1 MKPVTSKT
9 LGPTF
14 GMYSHGMIAPGGE
27 LVVVAGQVA
36 ADRAG
41 KLVGPGDIEAQTR
54 QAFENVRAVLEAAGS
69 GMRQIV
75 RFQTFLTHATDIEGF
90 MQARKELFP
99 SYFPDGVYPPNTIL
113 VVSRLVL
120 PELLVEIEAMAV
132 KPAAASAGRTAS
144 PAKRPATHT
153 AARPRKSGKPVR
165 RAGARRRA

>member
-1 MKPVTSKT
+1 MRAVTSKT

-27 LVVVAGQVA
+27 LVVVAGQVG

-41 KLVGPGDIEAQTR
+41 KLIGPGDVVAQTR

-69 GMRQIV
+69 SMRQVV
-75 RFQTFLTHATDIEGF
+75 RFQTFLTHAADIEGF

-99 SYFPDGVYPPNTIL
+99 RYFPDGVYPPNTLL
-113 VVSRLVL
+113 VVSRLVV

-132 KPAAASAGRTAS
+132 KPVGAVAKAPAPARKPA
-144 PAKRPATHT
+144 AKRAR
-153 AARPRKSGKPVR
+153 AARSVGRRKAS
-165 RAGARRRA
+165 RRRG

>member
-14 GMYSHGMIAPGGE
+14 GMYSHGMVAPGGE

-36 ADRAG
+36 ANRAG
-41 KLVGPGDIEAQTR
+41 KLVGPGDVVAQTR

-75 RFQTFLTHATDIEGF
+75 RFQTFLTHATDIDGF
-90 MQARKELFP
+90 MQARKEVFP
-99 SYFPDGVYPPNTIL
+99 GYFPDGVYPPNTIL

-132 KPAAASAGRTAS
+132 KPAASVRPAAAASRPAAA
-144 PAKRPATHT
+144 PAK
-153 AARPRKSGKPVR
+153 PRKSRASAR
-165 RAGARRRA
+165 RATRRRRA

>member
-1 MKPVTSKT
+1 VRAVASKT

-41 KLVGPGDIEAQTR
+41 KLVGPGDAVAQTR

-69 GMRQIV
+69 SMRQVV
-75 RFQTFLTHATDIEGF
+75 RFQTFLTHAADIEGF

-99 SYFPDGVYPPNTIL
+99 RYFPDAVYPPNTIL

-120 PELLVEIEAMAV
+120 PDLLVEIEAMAV
-132 KPAAASAGRTAS
+132 KPAGAAAKA
-144 PAKRPATHT
+144 PAPARKPAAKPARPARATG
-153 AARPRKSGKPVR
+153 RGK
-165 RAGARRRA
+165 ASRRRG

>member
-1 MKPVTSKT
+1 MRAVTSKT

-41 KLVGPGDIEAQTR
+41 KLVGPGDAVAQTR
-54 QAFENVRAVLEAAGS
+54 QAFENVRAVLEAAGT
-69 GMRQIV
+69 GMRQVV
-75 RFQTFLTHATDIEGF
+75 RFQTFLTHAADIEGF

-99 SYFPDGVYPPNTIL
+99 RYFPDGVYPPNTIL

-120 PELLVEIEAMAV
+120 PDLLVEIEAMAV
-132 KPAAASAGRTAS
+132 KPAGAAAKAPAPARKPA
-144 PAKRPATHT
+144 AKR
-153 AARPRKSGKPVR
+153 ARPARAPGRRKAS
-165 RAGARRRA
+165 RRRG

>member
-14 GMYSHGMIAPGGE
+14 GMYSHGMVASGGE

-36 ADRAG
+36 ANRAG
-41 KLVGPGDIEAQTR
+41 KLVGPGDVVAQTR

-75 RFQTFLTHATDIEGF
+75 RFQTFLTHATDIDGF
-90 MQARKELFP
+90 MQARKEVFP
-99 SYFPDGVYPPNTIL
+99 EYFPDGVYPPNTIL

-132 KPAAASAGRTAS
+132 KPAAAASGRPAAAAPRPAAA
-144 PAKRPATHT
+144 PAK
-153 AARPRKSGKPVR
+153 PRKSRAPAR
-165 RAGARRRA
+165 RATRGRRA

>member
-1 MKPVTSKT
+1 MRAVTSKA

-41 KLVGPGDIEAQTR
+41 KLVGPGDAVAQTR

-69 GMRQIV
+69 SMRQVV
-75 RFQTFLTHATDIEGF
+75 RFQTFLTHAADIEGF

-99 SYFPDGVYPPNTIL
+99 RYFPDAVYPPNTIL

-120 PELLVEIEAMAV
+120 PDLLVEIEAMAV
-132 KPAAASAGRTAS
+132 KPAGAAAKAPAPARKPAAKPARSTRATGRGKAS
-144 PAKRPATHT
+144 
-153 AARPRKSGKPVR
+153 
-165 RAGARRRA
+165 RRRG

>member
-1 MKPVTSKT
+1 MRAVTSKT

-41 KLVGPGDIEAQTR
+41 KLVGPGDVVAQTR

-69 GMRQIV
+69 GMQQIV

-99 SYFPDGVYPPNTIL
+99 AYFPDGVYPPNTIL

-120 PELLVEIEAMAV
+120 PDLLVEIEAMAV
-132 KPAAASAGRTAS
+132 KPAGAAAKA
-144 PAKRPATHT
+144 PAPARKPAAKPARPARATG
-153 AARPRKSGKPVR
+153 RGK
-165 RAGARRRA
+165 ASRRRG

>member
-1 MKPVTSKT
+1 MRAVTSKT

-27 LVVVAGQVA
+27 LVVVAGQVG

-41 KLVGPGDIEAQTR
+41 KLIGPGDVVAQTR

-69 GMRQIV
+69 GVRQIV
-75 RFQTFLTHATDIEGF
+75 RFQTFLTHAADIEGF

-99 SYFPDGVYPPNTIL
+99 RYFPDEIYPPNTLL
-113 VVSRLVL
+113 VVSRLVV

-132 KPAAASAGRTAS
+132 KPAGAVAKAPAPARKPA
-144 PAKRPATHT
+144 AKR
-153 AARPRKSGKPVR
+153 ARPARATGRRKAS
-165 RAGARRRA
+165 RRRG

>member
-1 MKPVTSKT
+1 MRAVTSKT

-14 GMYSHGMIAPGGE
+14 GMYSHGVIAPAGE

-41 KLVGPGDIEAQTR
+41 KLVGPGDVVAQTR
-54 QAFENVRAVLEAAGS
+54 RGFENVRAVLEAAGS
-69 GMRQIV
+69 GMSQIV
-75 RFQTFLTHATDIEGF
+75 RFQTFLTHAADIEGF

-99 SYFPDGVYPPNTIL
+99 RYFPDGVYPPNTIL

-132 KPAAASAGRTAS
+132 KPGSAAAKGPARRAPAQRTGGARPAGRHPGS
-144 PAKRPATHT
+144 
-153 AARPRKSGKPVR
+153 
-165 RAGARRRA
+165 RRRG

>member
-1 MKPVTSKT
+1 MRAVTSKT

-41 KLVGPGDIEAQTR
+41 KLVGPGDVVAQTR

-69 GMRQIV
+69 GMQQIV

-99 SYFPDGVYPPNTIL
+99 GYFPDGVYPPNTIL

-132 KPAAASAGRTAS
+132 KPTAENGGAPAATMG
-144 PAKRPATHT
+144 AKRR
-153 AARPRKSGKPVR
+153 AARASGR
-165 RAGARRRA
+165 RATSRRRR